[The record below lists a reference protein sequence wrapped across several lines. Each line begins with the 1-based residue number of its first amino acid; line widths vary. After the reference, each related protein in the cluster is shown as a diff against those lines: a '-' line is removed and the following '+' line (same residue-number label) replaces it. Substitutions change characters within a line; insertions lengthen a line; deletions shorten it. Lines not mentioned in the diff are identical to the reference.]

1 MDFFDINSI
10 KDINAKLPTF
20 TNVNDIA
27 NSVDS
32 SFSYNAYDISGL
44 QLHNPIYN
52 RIFNLTSY
60 SQDISSISLKHD
72 YHLYSNEEVLSR
84 QSDIV
89 TKRPIHIKYSPILD
103 PLRYMVGKYEGDMNI
118 LGSLPKLSDENKGMS
133 KIKDP
138 DNSAY
143 TDCFFNYLA
152 YFLLKQ
158 HTFLHGLEFYG
169 NYIGIQTKYKMNIIP
184 TSVVVF

>member
-133 KIKDP
+133 KNIYMINDISTFHP
-138 DNSAY
+138 
-143 TDCFFNYLA
+143 
-152 YFLLKQ
+152 LKITTKI
-158 HTFLHGLEFYG
+158 HTLFPYVLKRNLSQ
-169 NYIGIQTKYKMNIIP
+169 NQQNKLRK
-184 TSVVVF
+184 TSHC